1 MRGWSRQDC
10 GFQMNKLDLY
20 VPNINKRPYL
30 LGILIS
36 FDQFVN
42 SLIGGWPDETIS
54 SRVHREGWSKTEK
67 FIDTLFWFD
76 KQNGIGHCE
85 LSYYG
90 ELVRE
95 HYPR

>member
-1 MRGWSRQDC
+1 
-10 GFQMNKLDLY
+10 MNKLDLY
-20 VPNINKRPYL
+20 RPNLKKRPYF

-42 SLIGGWPDETIS
+42 SLAGGWPDETIS
-54 SRVHREGWSKTEK
+54 SRAHREGWKKVEK
-67 FIDTLFWFD
+67 FIDSLFWFD
-76 KQNGIGHCE
+76 KQGDIRHCE